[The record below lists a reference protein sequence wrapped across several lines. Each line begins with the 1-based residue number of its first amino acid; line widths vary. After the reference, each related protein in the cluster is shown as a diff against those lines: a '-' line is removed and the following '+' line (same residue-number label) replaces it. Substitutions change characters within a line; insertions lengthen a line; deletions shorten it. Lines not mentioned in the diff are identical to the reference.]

1 MGQNVMKA
9 RRLVRVR
16 RVVPGTSLLPI
27 PFAIASAGLILFAAT
42 FALDDFAGTQW
53 IAPHSWLSVG
63 NIDDARAILQAIL
76 GAVSTV
82 LALIFSVTL
91 LVFSMAVSQF
101 GPRLMPYF
109 LRERTMQVA
118 LGLFLATFLQTLA
131 AFVVTG
137 RRGETV
143 FVPQLTLLTSVV
155 LVFLSF
161 CYLVFYN
168 HRIALAIQTNNL
180 LARIVE
186 NLNGAIG
193 ELSEQR
199 VVDGSAFR
207 APRPEQQASVD
218 AVRQRCMAEGGA
230 IKAITSGYFQKLDR
244 KRIVRAAEKRAA
256 IVCFAFRQGE
266 YVLEGETLACVIPAA
281 CVNEL
286 ATTIHH
292 ATKIGQHRTLEQD
305 VEFAFAQLSEVAIR
319 ALSPA
324 VNDTYT
330 GLSSIDWLG
339 DALRML
345 AALPAPDGAW
355 HANLGAI
362 RLVMPPL
369 PFARIVRVAFDLIRQ
384 AGADNPAVIMRLL
397 QTCSRLALQLHDSEQ
412 RRAIRDQ
419 VEAAYEAV
427 ARMPDVHLERNTI
440 EEAYHLACDRLGAD
454 ERPQRDRGTSPAPSA
469 TKEVVCD
476 SEAIN
481 AIERAQV
488 CA

>member
-1 MGQNVMKA
+1 MTFAK
-9 RRLVRVR
+9 RFVRIGR
-16 RVVPGTSLLPI
+16 GVPGTSLLPI
-27 PFAIASAGLILFAAT
+27 PFAIAAAGLFLSLATLAFDLFATAGWV
-42 FALDDFAGTQW
+42 ALH
-53 IAPHSWLSVG
+53 PWLSVG
-63 NIDDARAILQAIL
+63 NIDDARAILQAIM

-82 LALIFSVTL
+82 LALVFSVTL

-118 LGLFLATFLQTLA
+118 LGLFLAAFLQSLI

-137 RRGETV
+137 RRGATD
-143 FVPQLTLLTSVV
+143 FVPQITVLTSVV
-155 LVFLSF
+155 LAFVSF

-193 ELSEQR
+193 ELSQQR
-199 VVDGSAFR
+199 VVDTGAL
-207 APRPEQQASVD
+207 PHQRPERPASVETI
-218 AVRQRCMAEGGA
+218 RQRCLAEGGVVQA
-230 IKAITSGYFQKLDR
+230 TTSGYFQKLDR
-244 KRIVRAAEKRAA
+244 ARMVKVADKHGAV
-256 IVCFAFRQGE
+256 VCFAFRQGE
-266 YVLEGETLACVIPAA
+266 YVLEGETLARVLPAA
-281 CVNEL
+281 CVKEL
-286 ATTIHH
+286 ARTIHH

-345 AALPAPDGAW
+345 AALPASDGAW
-355 HANLGAI
+355 QTSLGAT

-369 PFARIVRVAFDLIRQ
+369 PYARLVRVGFDLIRQ
-384 AGADNPAVIMRLL
+384 AGADNPAVVIRLL
-397 QTCSRLALQLHDSEQ
+397 QTCSRLALQLRDTEQ

-419 VEAAYEAV
+419 VEATYGAA
-427 ARMPDVHLERNTI
+427 ARMPQVHLDRQTI
-440 EEAYHLACDRLGAD
+440 EEAYRLACARLETD
-454 ERPQRDRGTSPAPSA
+454 ERIESGREIPPAP
-469 TKEVVCD
+469 
-476 SEAIN
+476 N
-481 AIERAQV
+481 AKANEIEPA
-488 CA
+488 